1 MDGEPGYEGAHPY
14 INPANGRLTDYDVR
28 KYAYWAL
35 FAGAHGHTYGCL
47 EIWQM
52 WQYGE
57 KPENGARIP
66 WPTALHLD
74 GAVQMSYIRRLLE
87 SRPFLSRVP
96 DQSLLASEEGSG
108 DDRVQATRGA
118 DGSYALVYISS
129 GQPVAIHLDKLSAP
143 HLNGYWYDPRDGTA
157 TTIGQF
163 SNTSGL
169 RFTPPSSGPGH
180 DWVLVL
186 DDAALGYPVPG
197 SAYAAV

>member
-1 MDGEPGYEGAHPY
+1 
-14 INPANGRLTDYDVR
+14 
-28 KYAYWAL
+28 
-35 FAGAHGHTYGCL
+35 
-47 EIWQM
+47 M

-74 GAVQMSYIRRLLE
+74 GAVQMSHVRRLLE

-108 DDRVQATRGA
+108 DNRVQATRGA

-186 DDAALGYPVPG
+186 DNAALGYPVPG